1 VTSTAEPNVASQ
13 SEPSPDLAAGFD
25 PTDPDAMQTA
35 VPHQEL
41 LTLRRTAPVS
51 FIEQPEESRA
61 GFPDHRGYWALTK
74 HADVAAVSKDQ
85 ANFSTYLNNVII
97 RFGPDMDR
105 EGVEQ
110 TRFLLI
116 NHDAP
121 DHTKLRQIVS
131 RAFTP
136 RAIAQLHEDLERRS
150 HEIVKEAVERGEG
163 NFVEDV
169 AAELPLQAIA
179 NLLGVPQE
187 DRGKLFEWSNQMMS
201 YDDPEVE
208 GDQAVAFMEILA
220 YSMALAD
227 ERRKNPQDDII
238 TKLVTAQISGPEP
251 GPDDE
256 GDERGLTD
264 DEFGFFMVLL
274 AVAGNETTR
283 NAISHGM
290 HAFFQN
296 PDQWELYKRDR
307 PATAADEIIRW
318 ATPVTVF
325 QRTAVNDVVIGG
337 VPIPAGER
345 VGLYYA
351 SANFDEDVFTDPF
364 RFDITRDPNPHQAFG
379 GHGAHYC
386 IGANLARLE
395 VNLIFQALAD
405 HAPEIRQ
412 LGEPRRLRHGW
423 INGVKDLRVAYR

>member
-1 VTSTAEPNVASQ
+1 MTTAAEAPGSAT
-13 SEPSPDLAAGFD
+13 AFD
-25 PTDPDAMQTA
+25 PTDPDVMRER
-35 VPHQEL
+35 VPHEEL
-41 LTLRRTAPVS
+41 LALRRTAPVS
-51 FIEQPEESRA
+51 FVEQTETARA
-61 GFPDHRGYWALTK
+61 GFPDHRGYWAVSK
-74 HADVAAVSKDQ
+74 HADVAAISKDQ
-85 ANFSTYLNNVII
+85 ANFSTNLDGVII

-105 EGVEQ
+105 EGVEN
-110 TRFLLI
+110 TKFLLI

-136 RAIAQLHEDLERRS
+136 RAIAALHEDLERRS
-150 HEIVKEAVERGEG
+150 REIVAEAVAKGEG

-179 NLLGVPQE
+179 GLLGVPQE

-208 GDQAVAFMEILA
+208 GDEAVAFMEILG

-238 TKLVTAQISGPEP
+238 TKLVSAEIDASGEQ
-251 GPDDE
+251 G
-256 GDERGLTD
+256 RGLTD

-296 PDQWELYKRDR
+296 PDQWELYKRDPAGDR
-307 PATAADEIIRW
+307 GRRDHPLGHPGHGLPAHRDQRRRGRRRAGRRRASGSGSSTPAPTSTRTSSPTRSASTSPATPTRTRPSV
-318 ATPVTVF
+318 ATG
-325 QRTAVNDVVIGG
+325 RTT
-337 VPIPAGER
+337 
-345 VGLYYA
+345 A
-351 SANFDEDVFTDPF
+351 SAPTWPGS
-364 RFDITRDPNPHQAFG
+364 RST
-379 GHGAHYC
+379 
-386 IGANLARLE
+386 
-395 VNLIFQALAD
+395 
-405 HAPEIRQ
+405 
-412 LGEPRRLRHGW
+412 
-423 INGVKDLRVAYR
+423 

>member
-1 VTSTAEPNVASQ
+1 LTQAAEATGT
-13 SEPSPDLAAGFD
+13 GFD
-25 PTDPDAMQTA
+25 PTDPDVMRERM
-35 VPHQEL
+35 PHEEL
-41 LTLRRTAPVS
+41 LALRRTAPVS
-51 FIEQPEESRA
+51 FVEQEPAARA
-61 GFPDHRGYWALTK
+61 GFPDHAGYWAVSK
-74 HADVAAVSKDQ
+74 HADVAAISKDQ
-85 ANFSTYLNNVII
+85 ANFSTSLDGVII
-97 RFGPDMDR
+97 RFAPDMDR
-105 EGVEQ
+105 EGVEN
-110 TRFLLI
+110 TRYLLI

-136 RAIAQLHEDLERRS
+136 RAIGELHDDLQQRS
-150 HEIVKEAVERGEG
+150 RDIVAAAVEKGEG

-179 NLLGVPQE
+179 NLLGVPLA
-187 DRGKLFEWSNQMMS
+187 DRGKLFDWSNQMMS

-238 TKLVTAQISGPEP
+238 TKLVTA
-251 GPDDE
+251 D
-256 GDERGLTD
+256 GLTD

-296 PDQWELYKRDR
+296 PDQWELYKSSRA
-307 PATAADEIIRW
+307 ATAGDEIIRW

-325 QRTAVNDVVIGG
+325 QRTAINDVVVGG
-337 VPIPAGER
+337 QPIAAGQR
-345 VGLYYA
+345 VGMFYA
-351 SANFDEDVFTDPF
+351 SANHDEDVFIDPF

-395 VNLIFQALAD
+395 VNLIFDALAEQ
-405 HAPEIRQ
+405 APDIRQ

-423 INGVKDLRVAYR
+423 INGVKDLPVAYR

>member
-1 VTSTAEPNVASQ
+1 MSTASDVSL
-13 SEPSPDLAAGFD
+13 DFD
-25 PTDPDAMQTA
+25 PTDPDVMRERM
-35 VPHQEL
+35 PHEEL
-41 LTLRRTAPVS
+41 LAMRRTAPVS
-51 FIEQPEESRA
+51 FVEQRPEARA
-61 GFPDHRGYWALTK
+61 GYPEHTGFWALTK

-105 EGVEQ
+105 EGVEN

-136 RAIAQLHEDLERRS
+136 RAIAQLHDDLERRS
-150 HEIVKEAVERGEG
+150 HDIVKAAVERGQG

-179 NLLGVPQE
+179 NLLGVPLE
-187 DRGKLFEWSNQMMS
+187 DRGKLFDWSNQMMS

-238 TKLVTAQISGPEP
+238 TKLVSAEIDASGEQ
-251 GPDDE
+251 G
-256 GDERGLTD
+256 RGLTD

-296 PDQWELYKRDR
+296 PEQWELYKRTR

-318 ATPVTVF
+318 GTPVTVF
-325 QRTAVNDVVIGG
+325 QRTAINDVEVGG
-337 VPIPAGER
+337 VPIAKGER

-405 HAPEIRQ
+405 HAPDIRQ

-423 INGVKDLRVAYR
+423 INGVKDLQVAYR

>member
-1 VTSTAEPNVASQ
+1 MCRDEQGEMCVTSTVDQ
-13 SEPSPDLAAGFD
+13 SVELPAGFD
-25 PTDPDAMQTA
+25 PTDPDVMQSA
-35 VPHQEL
+35 VPHPEL
-41 LTLRRTAPVS
+41 LTLRRTAPVT
-51 FIEQPEESRA
+51 FIEQPEPSRA
-61 GFPDHRGYWALTK
+61 GFPDHAGYWALTR

-85 ANFSTYLNNVII
+85 ANYSTYLNGVII
-97 RFGPDMDR
+97 RFNPEMDR
-105 EGVEQ
+105 DGVEQ

-150 HEIVKEAVERGEG
+150 HEIVKAAVERGQG

-179 NLLGVPQE
+179 GLLGVPQE

-238 TKLVTAQISGPEP
+238 SKLVSAEVGL
-251 GPDDE
+251 GDA

-325 QRTAVNDVVIGG
+325 QRTAINDVVIGG
-337 VPIPAGER
+337 VPIPKGER
-345 VGLYYA
+345 VGLYYS
-351 SANFDEDVFTDPF
+351 SANFDEDVFEDPF

-395 VNLIFQALAD
+395 VNLIFQALAE
-405 HAPEIRQ
+405 HAPDIRQ

-423 INGVKDLRVAYR
+423 INGVKDLQVAYR

>member
-1 VTSTAEPNVASQ
+1 MTSA
-13 SEPSPDLAAGFD
+13 PDVSLDFD
-25 PTDPDAMQTA
+25 PTDPDVMQER
-35 VPHQEL
+35 VPHDEL

-51 FIEQPEESRA
+51 FVTQSDTARA
-61 GFPDHRGYWALTK
+61 GFPDHRGYWAVSK
-74 HADVAAVSKDQ
+74 HADVAAISKDQ
-85 ANFSTYLNNVII
+85 ANFSTNLDGVII

-105 EGVEQ
+105 AGVEN

-121 DHTKLRQIVS
+121 DHTKLRQIIS

-136 RAIAQLHEDLERRS
+136 RAISALHDDLKRRS
-150 HEIVKEAVERGEG
+150 HEIVAAAVAKGEG

-179 NLLGVPQE
+179 GLLGVPQE

-201 YDDPEVE
+201 YDDPDVE
-208 GDQAVAFMEILA
+208 GDEAVAFMEILG
-220 YSMALAD
+220 YSMTLAD
-227 ERRKNPQDDII
+227 ERRKNPRDDII
-238 TKLVTAQISGPEP
+238 TKLVSA
-251 GPDDE
+251 D
-256 GDERGLTD
+256 GLTD

-296 PDQWELYKRDR
+296 PDQWELYKSSR
-307 PATAADEIIRW
+307 PATAGDEIIRW

-325 QRTAVNDVVIGG
+325 QRTAVNDVVVGSQP
-337 VPIPAGER
+337 VAAGER
-345 VGLYYA
+345 VGMFYA

-395 VNLIFQALAD
+395 VSLIFDALAEQ
-405 HAPEIRQ
+405 APGIRQ
-412 LGEPRRLRHGW
+412 LGEPQRLRHGW
-423 INGVKDLRVAYR
+423 INGVKDLQVAYR

>member
-1 VTSTAEPNVASQ
+1 LSTASDVSL
-13 SEPSPDLAAGFD
+13 DFD
-25 PTDPDAMQTA
+25 PTDPDVMRERM
-35 VPHQEL
+35 PHEEL
-41 LTLRRTAPVS
+41 LAMRRTAPVS
-51 FIEQPEESRA
+51 FVEQRPEARA
-61 GFPDHRGYWALTK
+61 GYPEHTGFWALTK

-105 EGVEQ
+105 EGVEN

-136 RAIAQLHEDLERRS
+136 RAIAQLHDDLERRS
-150 HEIVKEAVERGEG
+150 HDIVKAAVERGQG

-179 NLLGVPQE
+179 NLLGVPLE
-187 DRGKLFEWSNQMMS
+187 DRGKLFDWSNQMMS

-227 ERRKNPQDDII
+227 ERRKQPQDDII
-238 TKLVTAQISGPEP
+238 TKLVSAEIDASGEQ
-251 GPDDE
+251 G
-256 GDERGLTD
+256 RGLTD

-296 PDQWELYKRDR
+296 PEQWELYKRTR

-318 ATPVTVF
+318 GTPVTVF
-325 QRTAVNDVVIGG
+325 QRTAINDVEVGG
-337 VPIPAGER
+337 VPIAKGER

-405 HAPEIRQ
+405 HAPDIRQ

-423 INGVKDLRVAYR
+423 INGVKDLQVAYR

>member
-1 VTSTAEPNVASQ
+1 VFQYFCCEEWTLTHTVEAT
-13 SEPSPDLAAGFD
+13 GFD
-25 PTDPDAMQTA
+25 PTDPDVMQDG
-35 VPHQEL
+35 VPHQQL
-41 LTLRRTAPVS
+41 LHLRRTAPVS
-51 FIEQPEESRA
+51 FVAQDARARA
-61 GFPDHRGYWALTK
+61 GFPDHAGYWALSK
-74 HADVAAVSKDQ
+74 HEDVAAVSKDQ
-85 ANFSTYLNNVII
+85 TNFSTFLDGVII

-105 EGVEQ
+105 GGVEQ

-121 DHTKLRQIVS
+121 DHTRLRQIVS

-136 RAIAQLHEDLERRS
+136 RAIAQLHADLQRRS
-150 HEIVKEAVERGEG
+150 REIVEAAVEKGEG

-179 NLLGVPQE
+179 GLLGVPQE
-187 DRGKLFEWSNQMMS
+187 DRRKLFDWSNQMMS
-201 YDDPEVE
+201 YDDPDVE
-208 GDQAVAFMEILA
+208 GDEAVAFLEILG

-238 TKLVTAQISGPEP
+238 TKLVSAELSG
-251 GPDDE
+251 
-256 GDERGLTD
+256 RGLTD

-296 PDQWELYKRDR
+296 PDQWELYKATR

-325 QRTAVNDVVIGG
+325 QRTAINDVVIGG
-337 VPIPAGER
+337 VPIAAGER
-345 VGLYYA
+345 VGLHYA
-351 SANFDEDVFTDPF
+351 SANYDEDVFTDPF
-364 RFDITRDPNPHQAFG
+364 RFDVTRDPNPHQAFG

-395 VNLIFQALAD
+395 VNLIFDALAD
-405 HAPEIRQ
+405 LAPDIRQ

-423 INGVKDLRVAYR
+423 INGVKELQVAYR

>member
-1 VTSTAEPNVASQ
+1 LSTAARPTTRTQ
-13 SEPSPDLAAGFD
+13 DL
-25 PTDPDAMQTA
+25 TDPDVMQEG
-35 VPHQEL
+35 VPHEAMRA
-41 LTLRRTAPVS
+41 LRRTAPVTYL
-51 FIEQPEESRA
+51 EQEESARA
-61 GFPDHRGYWALTK
+61 GFPAHTGYWAVSK
-74 HADVAAVSKDQ
+74 HADVAAISKDQ
-85 ANFSTYLNNVII
+85 ANFSTNLDGVII
-97 RFGPDMDR
+97 RFAPDMDR
-105 EGVEQ
+105 EGVEN

-116 NHDAP
+116 NHDPP

-136 RAIAQLHEDLERRS
+136 RAIARLHDDLQRRAV
-150 HEIVKEAVERGEG
+150 EIVAAAVEKGEG

-179 NLLGVPQE
+179 GLLGVPQE

-208 GDQAVAFMEILA
+208 GDQAVAFMEILG
-220 YSMALAD
+220 YSMALAE
-227 ERRKNPQDDII
+227 ERRKNPRDDIV
-238 TKLVTAQISGPEP
+238 TQLVSAEIDASGEQ
-251 GPDDE
+251 G
-256 GDERGLTD
+256 RGLTD

-296 PDQWELYKRDR
+296 PDQWALYQRER
-307 PATAADEIIRW
+307 PATAGDEIIRW

-325 QRTAVNDVVIGG
+325 QRTAINDVEVGG
-337 VPIPAGER
+337 VPIAAGQR
-345 VGLYYA
+345 VGMFYA
-351 SANFDEDVFTDPF
+351 SANYDEDVFTDPF

-395 VNLIFQALAD
+395 VNLIFDALAD
-405 HAPEIRQ
+405 QAPGIRQ

-423 INGVKDLRVAYR
+423 INGVKELQVGYR

>member
-1 VTSTAEPNVASQ
+1 MTTAAQSTAQ
-13 SEPSPDLAAGFD
+13 PSVLTADL
-25 PTDPDAMQTA
+25 TDPDVMQSG
-35 VPHQEL
+35 VPHEAMR
-41 LTLRRTAPVS
+41 TLRATSPVS
-51 FIEQPEESRA
+51 YVEQEASARA
-61 GFPDHRGYWALTK
+61 GFPAHTGYWALSR

-85 ANFSTYLNNVII
+85 ANFSTNLDGVII
-97 RFGPDMDR
+97 RFAPDMDR
-105 EGVEQ
+105 DGVEN

-136 RAIAQLHEDLERRS
+136 RAIAQLHDDLQHRAVQ
-150 HEIVKEAVERGEG
+150 IVQEAVERGEG

-179 NLLGVPQE
+179 GLLGVPQA

-227 ERRKNPQDDII
+227 ERRTNPQDDII
-238 TKLVTAQISGPEP
+238 TKLVSAEIDG
-251 GPDDE
+251 
-256 GDERGLTD
+256 ERGLTD

-296 PDQWELYKRDR
+296 PDQWELYKSSR
-307 PATAADEIIRW
+307 PATAGDEIIRW

-325 QRTAVNDVVIGG
+325 QRTAINDVVIGG
-337 VPIPAGER
+337 VPIEAGQR
-345 VGLYYA
+345 VGMFYA
-351 SANFDEDVFTDPF
+351 SANFDEDVFRDPF

-395 VNLIFQALAD
+395 VNLIFDALAE
-405 HAPEIRQ
+405 HAPGIRQ

-423 INGVKDLRVAYR
+423 INGVKELEVAYR

>member
-1 VTSTAEPNVASQ
+1 VTE
-13 SEPSPDLAAGFD
+13 LADTTTGFD
-25 PTDPDAMQTA
+25 PTDPDVMRTR
-35 VPHQEL
+35 VPHEEL

-51 FIEQPEESRA
+51 FVEQSPDARA
-61 GFPDHRGYWALTK
+61 GFPEHRGYWAVSK
-74 HADVAAVSKDQ
+74 HADVAAISKDQ
-85 ANFSTYLNNVII
+85 ANFSTNLNGVII
-97 RFGPDMDR
+97 RFAPDMDR
-105 EGVEQ
+105 EGVEN
-110 TRFLLI
+110 TRYLLI

-136 RAIAQLHEDLERRS
+136 RAIAQLHDDLQHRAR
-150 HEIVKEAVERGEG
+150 EIVEAAVARGEG

-179 NLLGVPQE
+179 GLLGVPQE
-187 DRGKLFEWSNQMMS
+187 DRGRLFAWSNQMMS

-220 YSMALAD
+220 YSMTLAD
-227 ERRKNPQDDII
+227 ERRKNPQDDIV
-238 TKLVTAQISGPEP
+238 TRLVSAEIDATGEQG
-251 GPDDE
+251 
-256 GDERGLTD
+256 RGLTD

-283 NAISHGM
+283 NAITHGM
-290 HAFFQN
+290 TAFFDHA
-296 PDQWELYKRDR
+296 DQWELYRSAR

-325 QRTAVNDVVIGG
+325 QRTAINDVEVGG
-337 VPIPAGER
+337 VPVARGER
-345 VGLYYA
+345 VGLFYA
-351 SANFDEDVFTDPF
+351 SANYDEDVFTDPF
-364 RFDITRDPNPHQAFG
+364 TFDITRDPNPHQAFG

-395 VNLIFQALAD
+395 VQLIFDALAD
-405 HAPEIRQ
+405 LAPGIRQ

-423 INGVKDLRVAYR
+423 INGVKDLQVAYR

>member
-1 VTSTAEPNVASQ
+1 MTSA
-13 SEPSPDLAAGFD
+13 PDVSLHFD
-25 PTDPDAMQTA
+25 PTDPDVMRER
-35 VPHQEL
+35 VPHEEL

-51 FIEQPEESRA
+51 FIEQTEAARA
-61 GFPDHRGYWALTK
+61 GFPAHRGYWAVSK

-85 ANFSTYLNNVII
+85 ANFSTNLDGVII
-97 RFGPDMDR
+97 RFNPEMDR
-105 EGVEQ
+105 EGVEN
-110 TRFLLI
+110 TKFLLI

-136 RAIAQLHEDLERRS
+136 RAIAALHDDLQRRS
-150 HEIVKEAVERGEG
+150 RVIVEEAVAKGEG

-179 NLLGVPQE
+179 GLLGVPQE

-208 GDQAVAFMEILA
+208 GDQAVAFMEILG

-227 ERRKNPQDDII
+227 ERRKNPQDDIVSR
-238 TKLVTAQISGPEP
+238 LVAADVDG
-251 GPDDE
+251 
-256 GDERGLTD
+256 RGLTD
-264 DEFGFFMVLL
+264 DEFGFFVVLL

-283 NAISHGM
+283 NAITHGM
-290 HAFFQN
+290 KAFFDH
-296 PDQWELYKRDR
+296 PDQWQLFRDTR
-307 PATAADEIIRW
+307 PATAADEVIRW
-318 ATPVTVF
+318 GTPVTVF
-325 QRTAVNDVVIGG
+325 QRTAIRDVEVGG
-337 VPIPAGER
+337 VPIPRGER
-345 VGLYYA
+345 VALFYA

-364 RFDITRDPNPHQAFG
+364 TFDITRDPNPHQAFG

-395 VNLIFQALAD
+395 VDLILHALAD
-405 HAPEIRQ
+405 LAPGIRQ

-423 INGVKDLRVAYR
+423 INGVKELRVAYR

>member
-1 VTSTAEPNVASQ
+1 VTSTAESNVESV
-13 SEPSPDLAAGFD
+13 ELPAGFD
-25 PTDPDAMQTA
+25 PTDPDVMQAA

-41 LTLRRTAPVS
+41 LALRRTAPVS
-51 FIEQPEESRA
+51 FIEQSAEA
-61 GFPDHRGYWALTK
+61 LGGFPDHSGHWALSK

-85 ANFSTYLNNVII
+85 TNFSTFLNNVII
-97 RFGPDMDR
+97 RFGPEM
-105 EGVEQ
+105 
-110 TRFLLI
+110 TRDELEATRALLI

-136 RAIAQLHEDLERRS
+136 RAIAQLHEDLERRA
-150 HEIVKEAVERGEG
+150 HDIVKAAVERGTG

-179 NLLGVPQE
+179 NLIGVPQE
-187 DRGKLFEWSNQMMS
+187 DRGKLFDWTNQMMS

-227 ERRKNPQDDII
+227 ERRQNPTDDII
-238 TKLVTAQISGPEP
+238 SKLVSAEVGLSGED
-251 GPDDE
+251 G
-256 GDERGLTD
+256 ERGLTD
-264 DEFGFFMVLL
+264 DEFGYFMVLL

-296 PDQWELYKRDR
+296 PDQWELYKQTR

-325 QRTAVNDVVIGG
+325 QRTAINDVVIGG
-337 VPIPAGER
+337 QEIKKGDR

-351 SANFDEDVFTDPF
+351 SANFDEDVFEDPF
-364 RFDITRDPNPHQAFG
+364 RFDVTRENNPHQAFG

-405 HAPEIRQ
+405 HAPDIRQ

-423 INGVKDLRVAYR
+423 INGVKDLQVSYR

>member
-1 VTSTAEPNVASQ
+1 MSTTALPTALTA
-13 SEPSPDLAAGFD
+13 DL
-25 PTDPDAMQTA
+25 TDPDVMQQG
-35 VPHQEL
+35 VPHEAMRE
-41 LTLRRTAPVS
+41 LRRTAPVS
-51 FIEQPEESRA
+51 FIEQEASARA
-61 GFPDHRGYWALTK
+61 GFPAHRGYWAVSR
-74 HADVAAVSKDQ
+74 HADVAAISKDQ
-85 ANFSTYLNNVII
+85 VNFSTNLDGVII
-97 RFGPDMDR
+97 RFGPDMERD
-105 EGVEQ
+105 GVEN

-121 DHTKLRQIVS
+121 DHTKLRQIIS

-136 RAIAQLHEDLERRS
+136 RAIAQLHDDLQRRS
-150 HEIVKEAVERGEG
+150 REIVEAAVSRGEG
-163 NFVEDV
+163 NFVEDI

-179 NLLGVPQE
+179 GLLGVPQE

-208 GDQAVAFMEILA
+208 GDEAVAFMEILG
-220 YSMALAD
+220 YSMALAE

-238 TKLVTAQISGPEP
+238 TRLVTADM
-251 GPDDE
+251 DD
-256 GDERGLTD
+256 RGLND

-296 PDQWELYKRDR
+296 PDQWELYKASR
-307 PATAADEIIRW
+307 PATAGDEIIRW
-318 ATPVTVF
+318 ASPVTVF
-325 QRTAVNDVVIGG
+325 QRTAINDVEVGG
-337 VPIPAGER
+337 VPVAKGER
-345 VGLYYA
+345 VGMFYA
-351 SANFDEDVFTDPF
+351 SANFDEEVFADPF

-395 VNLIFQALAD
+395 VNLIFNAVADLAPD
-405 HAPEIRQ
+405 IRQ
-412 LGEPRRLRHGW
+412 LGEPRRLRHAW
-423 INGVKDLRVAYR
+423 INGVKDLQVAYC